1 MKEAM
6 YGIHPPGN
14 PMRNI
19 ERFTAPAP
27 GTFSSR
33 WVPRKATLAAW
44 LTGPTFLRPLNALL
58 RRLAPIVTFG
68 RRVIVSGHADV
79 VDALARDTE
88 FTISEINAERT
99 DRDNGPFVLSMD
111 RSPQH
116 DREKELLNGVMK
128 REDIDRIRAI
138 VTAHVQ
144 ECLDRVHTRGW
155 IDAVNDL
162 TRRVPLRVVGEYF
175 GVPGPDDTVMLRW
188 MRTLFHDLFLN
199 LTNDKDIAQKA
210 VTSFEEM
217 RPYLLGWITR
227 RKAEIAADPVHTND
241 DVLTR
246 LLHCQRRPGMEWLD
260 DDCIRRNIS
269 GLIIGAVDTTSAA
282 AAKVIDQLLRR
293 PKELDEARQAAH
305 ARDEATLGRYVWEAL
320 RFNPHNPIIIRHAQ
334 SGAVLGQGASRR
346 HKLSGGQM
354 VYLGTLSA
362 MFDPAVFP
370 DPGCFRTDRDPK
382 RYLHFSAGLHA
393 CQGRYVSGIQIPL
406 IVAGMLRLAD
416 VHRAPGWDGRIA
428 YDGPFP
434 DRMILECSV

>member
-1 MKEAM
+1 MSK
-6 YGIHPPGN
+6 
-14 PMRNI
+14 I
-19 ERFTAPAP
+19 ENLKAPAP
-27 GTFSSR
+27 GTFFSR
-33 WVPRKATLAAW
+33 WIPRKATLAAW
-44 LTGPTFLRPLNALL
+44 LTGPTFSRPLNTLL
-58 RRLAPIVTFG
+58 RRLAPILTFG
-68 RRVIVSGHADV
+68 QRVIVSCHVDV

-99 DRDNGPFVLSMD
+99 NRDNGPFVLSMD
-111 RSPQH
+111 RSLQH
-116 DREKELLNGVMK
+116 EREKALLNSVMK
-128 REDIDRIRAI
+128 REDIDRIRDI

-144 ECLDRVHTRGW
+144 ECLDRVKTRGW

-162 TRRVPLRVVGEYF
+162 TRLVPLRVVGEYF

-199 LTNDKDIAQKA
+199 LTNDKDVAQKA
-210 VTSFEEM
+210 VISFEEM

-227 RKAEIAADPVHTND
+227 KKAEIASNPDQTTD

-246 LLHCQRRPGMEWLD
+246 MLHCQRRPGMEWLD

-293 PKELDEARQAAH
+293 PKELGEARHAAH
-305 ARDEATLGRYVWEAL
+305 AGDEATLGRYVWEAL
-320 RFNPHNPIIIRHAQ
+320 RFNPHNPIIIRHGQ
-334 SGAVLGQGASRR
+334 PGAVLGQDASR
-346 HKLSGGQM
+346 HQTLSGGQM

-370 DPGCFRTDRDPK
+370 DPGRFRTDRDPK
-382 RYLHFSAGLHA
+382 HYLHFSAGLHA
-393 CQGRYVSGIQIPL
+393 CQGRYVSGIQIPS
-406 IVAGMLRLAD
+406 IVGGILRLANA
-416 VHRAPGWDGRIA
+416 HRASGWDGRIA

-434 DRMILECSV
+434 DRMILEFSV

>member
-1 MKEAM
+1 
-6 YGIHPPGN
+6 
-14 PMRNI
+14 MRNI
-19 ERFTAPAP
+19 ESRTASAP
-27 GTFSSR
+27 GTCFSR
-33 WVPRKATLAAW
+33 WIPRKATLVAW
-44 LTGPTFLRPLNALL
+44 LTGPILLRPLNALL

-68 RRVIVSGHADV
+68 RRVVVSCHADV

-99 DRDNGPFVLSMD
+99 NRDNGPFVLSMD
-111 RSPQH
+111 RSLQH
-116 DREKELLNGVMK
+116 DREKALLNSVMK
-128 REDIDRIRAI
+128 REDIDRIRNI
-138 VTAHVQ
+138 VTAQVQ
-144 ECLDRVHTRGW
+144 ECLDRVNKRGW

-199 LTNDKDIAQKA
+199 LTNDKGVAEKA

-217 RPYLLGWITR
+217 RPYLLGWITKR
-227 RKAEIAADPVHTND
+227 RSEITSNPDQTND

-246 LLHCQRRPGMEWLD
+246 MLHCQRQPGMEWLD

-269 GLIIGAVDTTSAA
+269 GLIVGAVDTTSAA

-293 PKELDEARQAAH
+293 PKELHEARQAAH
-305 ARDEATLGRYVWEAL
+305 AGDEATLGRYVWEAL
-320 RFNPHNPIIIRHAQ
+320 RFNPHNPIIIRYGQ
-334 SGAVLGQGASRR
+334 PGAVLGQGGSCPQR
-346 HKLSGGQM
+346 LSGGET

-362 MFDPAVFP
+362 MFDPAAFP
-370 DPGCFRTDRDPK
+370 DPGSFRTDRDPK

-406 IVAGMLRLAD
+406 IVAGILRLAD
-416 VHRAPGWDGRIA
+416 AHRAPGWDGRIA

-434 DRMILECSV
+434 DRMILEFSV